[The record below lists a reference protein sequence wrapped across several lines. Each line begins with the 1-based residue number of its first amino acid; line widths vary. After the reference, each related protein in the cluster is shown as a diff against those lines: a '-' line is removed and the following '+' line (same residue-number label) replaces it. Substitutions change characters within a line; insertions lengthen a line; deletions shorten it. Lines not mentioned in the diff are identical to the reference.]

1 MRCSRLA
8 CCLLLVVPVLSAQAE
23 VYRYVDKHGNHVFT
37 DSPPEGAEKVP
48 PKPVMT
54 MPFPKVSPITNGR
67 VEVKKPAIAEYK
79 ITLLSPPADMVYRRG
94 EGAVPV
100 AVSVSPSLREG
111 HSLEVRLDGKPVKDS
126 AIPLDESL
134 DRGTHTLTAQ
144 IVDAKGNVVAAAQS
158 VSFHVQQPSALS
170 PSLD

>member
-1 MRCSRLA
+1 MRFSRLA

-54 MPFPKVSPITNGR
+54 MPFPKVRSTTNGTP
-67 VEVKKPAIAEYK
+67 ESKKTAIADYK
-79 ITLLSPPADMVYRRG
+79 ITLLNPPADTVYRRG
-94 EGAVPV
+94 EGEVPV

-111 HSLEVRLDGKPVKDS
+111 HRLEIQLDGKLFQGKS
-126 AIPLDESL
+126 IPLDDSI

-158 VSFHVQQPSALS
+158 VSFHVQQTSALN
-170 PSLD
+170 PNLN